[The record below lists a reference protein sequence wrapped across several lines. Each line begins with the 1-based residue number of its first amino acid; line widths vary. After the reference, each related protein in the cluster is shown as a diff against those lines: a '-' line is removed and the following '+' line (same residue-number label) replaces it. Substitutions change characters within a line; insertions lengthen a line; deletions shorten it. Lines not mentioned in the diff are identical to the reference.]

1 MDQRI
6 VRNPTYLALNV
17 MVVIGQV
24 EGAEQVQINAC
35 VVACRNLW
43 AGTATYW
50 MKSLDGGELRES
62 EPVPNTRHIGLNC
75 ALFVELIVHRFGYR

>member
-6 VRNPTYLALNV
+6 ARNPTYLASNV

-35 VVACRNLW
+35 VVAGRNLR
-43 AGTATYW
+43 AGTAT
-50 MKSLDGGELRES
+50 S
-62 EPVPNTRHIGLNC
+62 
-75 ALFVELIVHRFGYR
+75 